1 LSRRSL
7 GFFLDNL
14 VSIGVLIVFHLLL
27 SDDSDLE
34 SFSSWDG
41 NGWVLAISND
51 EDVAESDAESS
62 AVGVLDISNI
72 IGTWMLLNGL
82 ENTDSANIVST
93 GKIDGG
99 TID

>member
-1 LSRRSL
+1 MSGRSL
-7 GFFLDNL
+7 GFFIDNL
-14 VSIGVLIVFHLLL
+14 VGIGVLIVFHLLL

-51 EDVAESDAESS
+51 EDVAESGAESG

-72 IGTWMLLNGL
+72 IGTWMLLDGL
-82 ENTDSANIVST
+82 ENTDSANIIST

>member
-1 LSRRSL
+1 LSGRSL
-7 GFFLDNL
+7 GFFFDNL
-14 VSIGVLIVFHLLL
+14 VGIGVLIVFHLLL

-51 EDVAESDAESS
+51 EDVAESGAESS